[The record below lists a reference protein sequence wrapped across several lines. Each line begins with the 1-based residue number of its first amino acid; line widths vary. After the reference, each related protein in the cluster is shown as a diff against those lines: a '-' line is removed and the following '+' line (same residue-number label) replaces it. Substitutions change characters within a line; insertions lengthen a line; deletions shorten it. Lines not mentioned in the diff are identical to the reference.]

1 MVLSLMI
8 IKMVKEY
15 KLLLIIKKLKDMK
28 VNLKKII
35 MMVMELLNTLIMIH
49 MMVNLKMV
57 KKMV

>member
-1 MVLSLMI
+1 MI
-8 IKMVKEY
+8 IKMAKEY